1 MRNTAY
7 LVPIL
12 SVNIFLQ
19 IKDKKMANIAIEAL
33 FQSQIQEISL
43 TGEEIP
49 REPSSR
55 AKTLQKNA
63 RIIDF
68 SKRKCD
74 LSMLD
79 GFRTAEKSVEGDS
92 VESKSMAMD
101 EPSAMVEKVPE
112 PETRPGPQE
121 LGPPQNAKKITPA
134 GASSATKTKDNWKDT
149 KDHLYKAFQ
158 ELAVLTDVLSIS
170 LESNRNN
177 KPKNLESMPRLL
189 GLNEIFP
196 PTEGIVP
203 EIDPPGA
210 MTSSAKLLLSTS
222 SQVLKTQKSLQ
233 AASVCLGEAAKQIK
247 LKSVSNNS
255 NSSSTSSGSSNY
267 HSDLSKMKQYW
278 KLRKLA
284 SNKKTPGTDKNDA
297 FIVGDL
303 SMIRTNMNT
312 QFEVLNTKS
321 FENIDIRIPGLLK
334 KPVALNF
341 NLSEP
346 YNSKNTCSL
355 SSFDNEEENF
365 DNLDNFA
372 GDWSPYTTRDDIF
385 TNNYDEDD
393 SVSTASYLT
402 MRGVAAKVLMTEIK
416 DFDLTNPSQKE
427 QAGSQVHVG
436 SKNRNQ
442 SSKSGVGTGTADEN
456 NANTSSQ
463 MNDRDSSQN
472 NPNGQNTSQNQDHY
486 SNAVTFVPNWQ
497 KQLCQAQYA
506 LFTRQIYTFL
516 NNKNSIK
523 KQISAP
529 IYSSSSGLIVSI
541 TNGNSLSVKMKD
553 YSEIKQ
559 KRGRPPIKIHDNY
572 AIRVFA
578 GRLALEYFKKLNHI
592 EKAIPSTAILGISN
606 EQRQKTLSPI
616 SIAGLET
623 YNRTENRSGLSK
635 IISLSRMILIM
646 KRIEEAISSVTP

>member
-1 MRNTAY
+1 
-7 LVPIL
+7 
-12 SVNIFLQ
+12 
-19 IKDKKMANIAIEAL
+19 
-33 FQSQIQEISL
+33 
-43 TGEEIP
+43 
-49 REPSSR
+49 
-55 AKTLQKNA
+55 
-63 RIIDF
+63 
-68 SKRKCD
+68 
-74 LSMLD
+74 
-79 GFRTAEKSVEGDS
+79 
-92 VESKSMAMD
+92 
-101 EPSAMVEKVPE
+101 
-112 PETRPGPQE
+112 
-121 LGPPQNAKKITPA
+121 
-134 GASSATKTKDNWKDT
+134 
-149 KDHLYKAFQ
+149 
-158 ELAVLTDVLSIS
+158 
-170 LESNRNN
+170 
-177 KPKNLESMPRLL
+177 
-189 GLNEIFP
+189 
-196 PTEGIVP
+196 
-203 EIDPPGA
+203 
-210 MTSSAKLLLSTS
+210 
-222 SQVLKTQKSLQ
+222 
-233 AASVCLGEAAKQIK
+233 
-247 LKSVSNNS
+247 
-255 NSSSTSSGSSNY
+255 
-267 HSDLSKMKQYW
+267 
-278 KLRKLA
+278 
-284 SNKKTPGTDKNDA
+284 
-297 FIVGDL
+297 
-303 SMIRTNMNT
+303 MNT

-365 DNLDNFA
+365 DNFDNFA

-442 SSKSGVGTGTADEN
+442 SSKSGVGTGAADEN

-646 KRIEEAISSVTP
+646 SRIEEAISSVTPCNVTAHWPTIMSYSRCEIKLICWSAGHDLMNYRLMVHLRIDTSNEGADDKDLYWNANNCKIKAIHSAGSIEELNATVPEIQALIKRLTISFLLIQCQLIGRALGWVVSPFPPISSVSASEKLSPFDGGLILTSPLGKPTVAITGVWPNPRVFITAPSELQHTKSRDSGSGENTSGPNNIPSNVFPMRSIIESRIKNLPDTLSNRKDITGFDVLKFTTNPNNLLRDENKWKNLPSYYRELDMNACSGVSSYKSFLFKLEHVLFSLMRMQI